1 MTERVYVALDLE
13 TTGLDATRDSII
25 EIGALRFQGDQIL
38 ERFTTLVNPQRAIPL
53 RVQQITGIRQ
63 ADVADAPT
71 LAEVAPELL
80 AFVRND
86 VTALV
91 AHNAGFD
98 IGFLRA
104 AGLQF
109 HRPALDTF
117 ELATIVL
124 PSMASYSLG
133 ELCLQLDIPLVDA
146 HRAADDAEATARLFM
161 QLQRQLRH
169 LPEPVL
175 QLLATAS
182 PAVDWPLRFLFTDA
196 LNQAPST
203 QPRRFASAPVWR
215 DLGKQNPPTL
225 PRDPLPVTAVSPA
238 LIDHFFA
245 NDGPL
250 AAQFG
255 QEFEV
260 RPGQVAMAHRVLQA
274 LNEGDHW
281 LIEAGTGTGKS
292 LAYLLPAACWSVAN
306 QQRVVIATN
315 TLTLQDQLLHKDLP
329 QLHALLAAA
338 GVDHPRTA
346 LLKGRSNYLCT
357 RRLHAWRTS
366 HRLNAGELTFLAKV
380 LVWLTT
386 TTTGDMSELLLVS
399 PTDRLTWLRICSDG
413 AVCSSERC
421 GEQIRLDGQG
431 LPSGDFFLQ
440 ARAQAE
446 GAHLLVTNHAL
457 LLADL
462 AAGGRVL
469 PAYEH
474 LIVDEAHHLEEVAT
488 DQLTARIEWRWL
500 QGLVA
505 RLNAEEDL
513 GAALAGQ
520 ARQQGQLGL
529 IAALQ
534 AISAQVGPTRRGL
547 QEFADHLQRLVSS
560 LDKGRRGTTYAQ
572 RMALDSRLRAQSQ
585 WSQLEVEW
593 EEASSDLRL
602 LVEQVGELVDQL
614 EQAQWWLT
622 EPTATVFGELRS
634 LFGQIQEQLTQLDQI
649 IFAPAGQTGLVQWL
663 EVAEHGE
670 TVNLAAA
677 PLYVNTV
684 IDEGLVQRRRSAI
697 FTSATLRTAT
707 GFDFIRERLG
717 LWEAKTALVDSPF
730 DYVANTLLLLPN
742 NLPAPN
748 HPAYQAAVE
757 QAIIDTAL
765 AAGGRTLALFTS
777 YAQLRTTA
785 EAIRAPLDQAG
796 ITVLQQGMGG
806 RNRLLREF
814 RQTERAVLLGT
825 RSFWEGI
832 DLPGDEL
839 QCLLILRL
847 PFAVPSDPLVS
858 ARTADLDD
866 AFQAYTLPDAVLR
879 FRQGFGRLIRRAS
892 DRGVVVILDNR
903 VWTRDY
909 GSAFLEALPPCT
921 VYRGSLA
928 DVGEEIRK
936 WLG

>member
-1 MTERVYVALDLE
+1 MTERIYVALDLE

-25 EIGALRFQGDQIL
+25 EIGALRFQGDRIL
-38 ERFTTLVNPQRAIPL
+38 ERFTTLVNPQRTIPL
-53 RVQQITGIRQ
+53 RVQQITGIRD

-146 HRAADDAEATARLFM
+146 HRAADDAEATAQLFM
-161 QLQRQLRH
+161 RLQQQLHQ

-175 QLLATAS
+175 QLLATTS
-182 PAVDWPLRFLFTDA
+182 PTVDWPLRFLFEDA
-196 LNQAPST
+196 LEQAPST
-203 QPRRFASAPVWR
+203 QPRRFASAPIWR
-215 DLGKQNPPTL
+215 TPEKQHPPAL
-225 PRDPLPVTAVSPA
+225 PREPLPVNAVSPT

-245 NDGPL
+245 SDGPL

-255 QEFEV
+255 SEFET
-260 RPGQVAMAHRVLQA
+260 RPGQLAMAHQVLQA
-274 LNEGDHW
+274 LNEGEHL

-315 TLTLQDQLLHKDLP
+315 TLTLQDQLLHKELP

-338 GVDHPRTA
+338 EVEHPRVA

-357 RRLHAWRTS
+357 RRLHTWRTS
-366 HRLNAGELTFLAKV
+366 HRLNASELTFLAKV
-380 LVWLTT
+380 LVWLTM
-386 TTTGDMSELLLVS
+386 TTTGDMSELLLAS
-399 PTDRLTWLRICSDG
+399 PSDRLLWLRICSDG
-413 AVCSSERC
+413 AVCSPERC
-421 GEQIRLDGQG
+421 GEQIRLDQYG

-446 GAHLLVTNHAL
+446 GAHLLVVNHAL

-469 PAYEH
+469 PAYDH

-488 DQLTARIEWRWL
+488 DQLTVRIEWRWL
-500 QGLVA
+500 HTLLL
-505 RLNAEEDL
+505 RLSGEEDL
-513 GAALAGQ
+513 GAALVVQ

-529 IAALQ
+529 IAELQ
-534 AISAQVGPTRRGL
+534 MISAQVEPTRRAL
-547 QEFADHLQRLVSS
+547 HNFAEHLQRLVSS
-560 LDKGRRGTTYAQ
+560 LDKTRRESNYAQ
-572 RMALDSRLRAQSQ
+572 RVALDSRLRSQPQ

-593 EEASSDLRL
+593 EEASTTLRF
-602 LVEQVGELVDQL
+602 LVEQLGEVVEQL

-634 LFGQIQEQLTQLDQI
+634 LFEELQAQLTELDQI
-649 IFAPAGQTGLVQWL
+649 IFAPAGQSGLVQWL
-663 EVAEHGE
+663 EVTEHGE

-717 LWEAKTALVDSPF
+717 LWEAKTSLVDSPF
-730 DYVANTLLLLPN
+730 DYRTNTLLLLPT

-748 HPAYQAAVE
+748 HPAYQVAAE
-757 QAIIDTAL
+757 QAIIDAAL

-777 YAQLRTTA
+777 HAQLRTTA
-785 EAIRAPLDQAG
+785 EAIRARLDQAG
-796 ITVLQQGMGG
+796 ITVLQHGMGS

-866 AFQAYTLPDAVLR
+866 AFQTYTLPDAVLR

-892 DRGVVVILDNR
+892 DRGVVVVLDNR

-909 GSAFLEALPPCT
+909 GRAFLEALPSCT

-928 DVGEEIRK
+928 NVGEEIRK